1 MNRWAIAAIPLLVCL
16 VLGEAV
22 VRQWLSDQSFRLA
35 KQGIEK
41 YEEESVS
48 SLKGKGARPS
58 PELLRGGPLKKAVRL
73 QPHSA
78 EYRNYLGRYY
88 QAMATGPKLSDGQRE
103 ELAQQAVREHENA
116 VELDPLN
123 GVYRAYLA
131 YMQGVMA
138 RRYEARATEASL
150 SDEEQMRLSAQAVE
164 SHAKANA
171 NFEKAVSLNR
181 SNPFIRNLHEAY
193 RGKLWRGSGETR

>member
-1 MNRWAIAAIPLLVCL
+1 MNRWAVAAIPLVLCL

-22 VRQWLSDQSFRLA
+22 VRQRLADQAFRLA
-35 KQGIEK
+35 KEGIEK

-58 PELLRGGPLKKAVRL
+58 PELLRGGALKKAVRL

-88 QAMATGPKLSDGQRE
+88 QAMATDPAISDKERA
-103 ELAQQAVREHENA
+103 ELALRAMREYEKS

-123 GVYRAYLA
+123 GVYHAYLA
-131 YMQGVMA
+131 YMQGVVA
-138 RRYEARATEASL
+138 RRYEARATDASL
-150 SDEEQMRLSAQAVE
+150 SDEERTRLSARAAE
-164 SHAKANA
+164 YHGKATA
-171 NFEKAVSLNR
+171 NFEKALSLNK
-181 SNPFIRNLHEAY
+181 SNPFIRNLYEAY
-193 RGKLWRGSGETR
+193 RGRLWRGSGETR

>member
-1 MNRWAIAAIPLLVCL
+1 MNRWAVAAIPLVLCL

-22 VRQWLSDQSFRLA
+22 VRQWLADQSFRLA
-35 KQGIEK
+35 KEGIEK

-58 PELLRGGPLKKAVRL
+58 PELLQGDMLKKAVRL

-88 QAMATGPKLSDGQRE
+88 QATTTNPRLSDEERE
-103 ELAQQAVREHENA
+103 ELAQRAIREHEKS

-131 YMQGVMA
+131 QVQRAIA
-138 RRYEARATEASL
+138 RHYDSRAMDASV
-150 SDEEQMRLSAQAVE
+150 SDGERMRLSARAVE
-164 SHAKANA
+164 YYGKSIA
-171 NFEKAVSLNR
+171 NFEKAVSLNK
-181 SNPFIRNLHEAY
+181 SNPFIRNLYEAY
-193 RGKLWRGSGETR
+193 RGRLWRGSGETR